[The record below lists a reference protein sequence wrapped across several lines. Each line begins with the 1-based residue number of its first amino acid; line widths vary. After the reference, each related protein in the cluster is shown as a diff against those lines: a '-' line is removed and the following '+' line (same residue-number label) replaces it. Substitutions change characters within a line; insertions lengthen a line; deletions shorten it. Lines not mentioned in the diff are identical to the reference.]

1 VNIQIKG
8 KDRSFNFSDADRERL
23 AGFVDALIAGGSG
36 FPSASEADVHT
47 KWIDRALSARP
58 DLAPLVRRVLE
69 TSGEPQDVLDRLK
82 SEDETAFDELGFLVA
97 GAYLINPKVRKGFG
111 YPGSV
116 PEKNP
121 AFPDEA
127 EAYLD
132 DGILDRVIS
141 RGPIYRPT
149 PDLET
154 S

>member
-1 VNIQIKG
+1 MNIQIKG
-8 KDRSFNFSDADRERL
+8 KDKGFDFSDSDRERL
-23 AGFVDALIAGGSG
+23 ARFVDALIAGGAG

-47 KWIDRALSARP
+47 VWIDRALSARP
-58 DLAPLVRRVLE
+58 DLAPLVRRVLQAP
-69 TSGEPQDVLDRLK
+69 GEPQDVLDRLK
-82 SEDETAFDELGFLVA
+82 SEDEAAFDELGFIVA
-97 GAYLINPKVRKGFG
+97 GAYLINPKIRKGFG
-111 YPGSV
+111 YPGGV

-132 DGILDRVIS
+132 DGILDRVIE

-149 PDLET
+149 PDLEG